1 MTGLPPSSPYVV
13 QFGLNG
19 AVFTATITFNNA
31 TRALQN
37 IRLDRSADLT
47 RYSALTINGVS
58 IGSPTA
64 GGTLTV
70 AGPALAGFGLHVF
83 EDIGPIGLV

>member
-1 MTGLPPSSPYVV
+1 MTGIAPTSPYVV

-19 AVFTATITFNNA
+19 KTFTCTITFNTT

-37 IRLDRSADLT
+37 IKLDRDATLT
-47 RYSALTINGVS
+47 QYSSLTINGVS

-70 AGPALAGFGLHVF
+70 TGPTLAGFGLNVF
-83 EDIGPIGLV
+83 EDIGPIGLA

>member
-1 MTGLPPSSPYVV
+1 MTGLPPTSPYVV

-19 AVFTATITFNNA
+19 QTFTATITFNTT

-37 IRLDRSADLT
+37 IKLDRSAALT
-47 RYSALTINGVS
+47 QYSALTINGVA
-58 IGSPTA
+58 IGTPTA

-70 AGPALAGFGLHVF
+70 SAPSLSGFGLNVF
-83 EDIGPIGLV
+83 EDIGPIGLA